1 MLAFAW
7 PLFATYNLV
16 VSGADE
22 EEPGRKKPEYSA
34 VALFL
39 CVTSGIWAAAWAA
52 TLWLLW
58 PQPLLLSRLTRGSAD
73 LPARAG
79 SSESIATVRGG
90 LGLRFAEDIFCP
102 DEAMANKSRHRDER
116 WRLSTSI

>member
-1 MLAFAW
+1 MRSRFGDVVVYRAGAPGEVHLHMNLRTRRRIDLIAQALMLAFAW

-34 VALFL
+34 AALFL

-52 TLWLLW
+52 TLWLL
-58 PQPLLLSRLTRGSAD
+58 
-73 LPARAG
+73 
-79 SSESIATVRGG
+79 
-90 LGLRFAEDIFCP
+90 
-102 DEAMANKSRHRDER
+102 
-116 WRLSTSI
+116 

>member
-58 PQPLLLSRLTRGSAD
+58 PHASFVIPPGAWECG
-73 LPARAG
+73 PARKGRFIGIDCDG
-79 SSESIATVRGG
+79 SRGARAAVCRRY
-90 LGLRFAEDIFCP
+90 LLP
-102 DEAMANKSRHRDER
+102 R
-116 WRLSTSI
+116 WGDGK

>member
-34 VALFL
+34 AALFL

-52 TLWLLW
+52 TLWLL
-58 PQPLLLSRLTRGSAD
+58 
-73 LPARAG
+73 
-79 SSESIATVRGG
+79 
-90 LGLRFAEDIFCP
+90 
-102 DEAMANKSRHRDER
+102 
-116 WRLSTSI
+116 